1 MSKVVTFS
9 SMSPGSQSQFWKI
22 GWYTGRVRKDL
33 GVMITDYNT
42 MRENLGLLTLID
54 MRRLEI
60 SVCKAWPVQ
69 HDTIHGQGL
78 AQIFRAWR
86 KPGPRPC
93 CRLRHGPGA
102 WMRSQANLM
111 KTRLGLASKIVIM
124 NFWEM
129 Y

>member
-1 MSKVVTFS
+1 MSL
-9 SMSPGSQSQFWKI
+9 GSQSQFWKT

-33 GVMITDYNT
+33 GVLITDYNT
-42 MRENLGLLTLID
+42 MREKLGSLTLID
-54 MRRLEI
+54 TRRPEI
-60 SVCKAWPVQ
+60 RVYRAWSVQ

-78 AQIFRAWR
+78 AQSFRAWR
-86 KPGPRPC
+86 KPGPLPC
-93 CRLRHGPGA
+93 CRLRYGPGA

-111 KTRLGLASKIVIM
+111 KTRLGLASKRVIM